1 MKMEINSDL
10 INFMRQESPKELK
23 RVVLLSLFVGFISTT
38 LIALVN
44 ESASKVANSE
54 SVTPEF
60 FLFLFA
66 LTCFLIVIRKSTRET
81 ISSSQNLIHKFKMR
95 IMKDVFLSDLSTLDS
110 IGKVNILQ
118 ALGRDAQ
125 TVSQSMPI
133 LVMVCQG
140 AATLVCLSL
149 YMATISLVAFF
160 IILFAV
166 IIIFIVS
173 SRYVLSVSD
182 DLKTAWK
189 KEADIHEIFS
199 DFLNGFKEIKLNSS
213 RAREITMH
221 MVGESRASSEMKAD
235 ALISLSYFF
244 NYLQILLYI
253 IVGLI
258 IFVVPNLSDNFSSVV
273 VPSTTA
279 AIFLVGSLT
288 GIITCIPNLSESNV
302 SASSLLKLEQR
313 ITGSG
318 RPMGSSDSQQ
328 EFRDA
333 SSLRFDHLMYQH
345 KKDDPKK
352 SFVFGPISYE
362 FLKGNI
368 YFIRGN
374 NGSGKTTFMRLL
386 TGLYSPDEGN
396 IYVDGV
402 LVSQPTSTSYRDMFS
417 VVFGDF
423 FLFKNLYGL
432 SDIEDA
438 ELNYWKV
445 LFQIDTKVS
454 IEDGKFSNLD
464 LSTGQ
469 KKRVALLVAI
479 LEKRQFIVL
488 DEWAADQDPEFRK
501 IFYTEIIPMLKKA
514 GKTIIAITHDDQ
526 YFGIADH
533 LLTINAG
540 QLITDGK

>member
-1 MKMEINSDL
+1 MQFNSDL
-10 INFMRQESPKELK
+10 INFMRQESPRELK
-23 RVVLLSLFVGFISTT
+23 RVVYLSLFVGFISTA

-44 ESASKVANSE
+44 ESASKVAKSE

-81 ISSSQNLIHKFKMR
+81 IASSQNLIHKFKMR
-95 IMKDVFLSDLSTLDS
+95 IMKDVFLSDLSTLEA

-149 YMATISLVAFF
+149 YMATISFVAFF

-166 IIIFIVS
+166 IVIFIVS
-173 SRYVLSVSD
+173 SRYVLNVSE
-182 DLKTAWK
+182 DLKSAWK

-199 DFLNGFKEIKLNSS
+199 DFLNGFKEIKLNSL
-213 RAREITMH
+213 RARDITMH

-258 IFVVPNLSDNFSSVV
+258 IFVVPNLSDDFSSVV

-302 SASSLLKLEQR
+302 SANSLLKLEQR
-313 ITGSG
+313 ITGVEIPTES
-318 RPMGSSDSQQ
+318 PSTKQV
-328 EFRDA
+328 FRSA
-333 SSLRFDHLMYQH
+333 SSLRLENILYQH

-352 SFVFGPISYE
+352 SFIFGPVNYE
-362 FLKGNI
+362 FLSGSI

-386 TGLYSPDEGN
+386 TGLYTPDQGA
-396 IYVDGV
+396 IFVDNKEV
-402 LVSQPTSTSYRDMFS
+402 LQPTSSSYRDLFS
-417 VVFGDF
+417 VVFSDF
-423 FLFKNLYGL
+423 FLFKTLYGL
-432 SDIEDA
+432 SDIQEE

-445 LFQIDTKVS
+445 LFQIDKKVS
-454 IEDGKFSNLD
+454 VEENKFSNLE

-501 IFYTEIIPMLKKA
+501 IFYTEIVPMLKKA

-540 QLITDGK
+540 QLIIGGK

>member
-1 MKMEINSDL
+1 MEINSDL
-10 INFMRQESPKELK
+10 IDFMRQESPKELN
-23 RVVLLSLFVGFISTT
+23 RVVLLSLFVGFISTA

-66 LTCFLIVIRKSTRET
+66 LICFLVVIRKSTKET

-95 IMKDVFLSDLSTLDS
+95 IMKDVFLSDLSTLDR

-166 IIIFIVS
+166 VIIFFVS
-173 SRYVLSVSD
+173 SRYVLNVSD
-182 DLKTAWK
+182 DLKAAWQ
-189 KEADIHEIFS
+189 KEAEIHEIFS

-213 RAREITMH
+213 RARDITMH
-221 MVGESRASSEMKAD
+221 MVSESRASSEMKAD
-235 ALISLSYFF
+235 ALISLAYFF

-258 IFVVPNLSDNFSSVV
+258 IFVVPNFSGDFSSVV

-302 SASSLLKLEQR
+302 SASSLLKLEQSIR
-313 ITGSG
+313 GSDQSERG
-318 RPMGSSDSQQ
+318 SDSNQV
-328 EFRDA
+328 FKGA
-333 SSLRFDHLMYQH
+333 KSLRFDNLLYQH
-345 KKDDPKK
+345 QKDDPTK
-352 SFVFGPISYE
+352 SFVFGPVSYE
-362 FLKGNI
+362 FLSGNI

-374 NGSGKTTFMRLL
+374 NGSGKTTFVRLL
-386 TGLYSPDEGN
+386 TGLYVPDEGN
-396 IYVDGV
+396 ILVDGV
-402 LVSQPTSTSYRDMFS
+402 SVSQPSSTSYRDLFS
-417 VVFGDF
+417 VVFSDF
-423 FLFKNLYGL
+423 FLFKILYGL
-432 SDIEDA
+432 TDIQED
-438 ELNYWKV
+438 ELNYWKA
-445 LFQIDTKVS
+445 LFQIDKKVS
-454 IEDGKFSNLD
+454 IEEGKFSNLE

-469 KKRVALLVAI
+469 KKRLALLVAI

-526 YFGIADH
+526 YFGVADH